1 MSGYIRMLLHAG
13 GKKMKTLLLALVSL
27 MLVVSSASAISGSA
41 DSGSTYASITDS
53 NGGTATSASVATDV
67 TYNNWQT
74 FATLTPGGVATSTNQ
89 GGMATTTGLEAT
101 TQGVGIDGDKVIA
114 QIAIADLKDQDATGS
129 ILVSGQTTLVPT
141 GTVTASQALSASI
154 DDGLVQASVKAD
166 EGLHNVA
173 FQAAQTGDF
182 DNAGTDF
189 GSMTT
194 QQTASADISGS
205 NGGGYVTATQ
215 TTTMNADAAT
225 AVAWGT
231 SESSAFHAGDKTAA
245 EIALIDLAASAN
257 SGGSLTVTGNSA
269 ANDHG
274 SSVTQVWT
282 VSGDQA
288 STLAN
293 AYVGA
298 LHATAG
304 GSWTNPSSLSA
315 TTYAT
320 QDLTTP
326 YAGVL

>member
-1 MSGYIRMLLHAG
+1 
-13 GKKMKTLLLALVSL
+13 MKTLLLALASL

-41 DSGSTYASITDS
+41 DSGTTYASITDS

-74 FATLTPGGVATSTNQ
+74 FATLAGGVATSTNQ

-101 TQGVGIDGDKVIA
+101 TQGVGKDGDKVIA
-114 QIAIADLKDQDATGS
+114 QIAIADVIDKDATGS
-129 ILVSGQTTLVPT
+129 ILVTGQTTLVPT
-141 GTVTASQALSASI
+141 GTVMASQALSASI

-189 GSMTT
+189 GSMKT
-194 QQTASADISGS
+194 QQTASADMSG
-205 NGGGYVTATQ
+205 NIGGGYVTATQ
-215 TTTMNADAAT
+215 TTTMDADAAT

-298 LHATAG
+298 LQATAS

-315 TTYAT
+315 TTIAT

>member
-1 MSGYIRMLLHAG
+1 
-13 GKKMKTLLLALVSL
+13 MKTLLLALASL

-41 DSGSTYASITDS
+41 DSGTTYASITDS

-74 FATLTPGGVATSTNQ
+74 FATLAGGVASSTNQ

-101 TQGVGIDGDKVIA
+101 TQGVGADGDKVIA
-114 QIAIADLKDQDATGS
+114 QIAIADVIDKDATGS

>member
-1 MSGYIRMLLHAG
+1 
-13 GKKMKTLLLALVSL
+13 MKTLLLALASL

-41 DSGSTYASITDS
+41 DSGTTYASITDS

-74 FATLTPGGVATSTNQ
+74 FATLAGGVASSTNQ

-101 TQGVGIDGDKVIA
+101 TQGVGKDGDKVIA
-114 QIAIADLKDQDATGS
+114 QIAIADVIDKDATGS

-298 LHATAG
+298 LHASAG
-304 GSWTNPSSLSA
+304 GSWTNPSSLTA
-315 TTYAT
+315 TTFAT

>member
-1 MSGYIRMLLHAG
+1 
-13 GKKMKTLLLALVSL
+13 MKNVLLAIVSL

-41 DSGSTYASITDS
+41 DSGTTFATITDS
-53 NGGTATSASVATDV
+53 NGGMATSQSQATDV
-67 TYNNWQT
+67 TYTNWQT

-89 GGMATTTGLEAT
+89 GGMGTTTALAVQ
-101 TQGVGIDGDKVIA
+101 TQGVGADKDKVTSLIT
-114 QIAIADLKDQDATGS
+114 IADVDNDATGS
-129 ILVSGQTTLVPT
+129 ILVTGQTTLVPT
-141 GTVTASQALSASI
+141 GTVTGSQALSASI
-154 DDGLVQASVKAD
+154 DNGLVTASVSAD

-173 FQAAQTGDF
+173 LQAAQTGDY
-182 DNAGTDF
+182 DNAGVDF

-194 QQTASADISGS
+194 QQAASADISGA
-205 NGGGYVTATQ
+205 NGGGSVTATQ
-215 TTTMNADAAT
+215 TTTMTADAAT

-231 SESSAFHAGDKTAA
+231 SESSAFHLGDKTAA
-245 EIALIDLAASAN
+245 EIALIDAAASDL
-257 SGGSLTVTGNSA
+257 SGGNLVATGTSQ
-269 ANDHG
+269 ANDQG

-304 GSWTNPSSLSA
+304 GSWTNPSLSA
-315 TTYAT
+315 TTFAT

>member
-1 MSGYIRMLLHAG
+1 MLED
-13 GKKMKTLLLALVSL
+13 KMKTLLLALASL

-41 DSGSTYASITDS
+41 DSGTTYASITDS

-74 FATLTPGGVATSTNQ
+74 FATLAGGVASSTNQ

-101 TQGVGIDGDKVIA
+101 TQGVGADGDKVIA
-114 QIAIADLKDQDATGS
+114 QIAIADVIDKDATGS

>member
-1 MSGYIRMLLHAG
+1 MLED
-13 GKKMKTLLLALVSL
+13 KMKTLLLALASL

-41 DSGSTYASITDS
+41 DSGTTYASITDS

-74 FATLTPGGVATSTNQ
+74 FATLAGGVATSTNQ

-101 TQGVGIDGDKVIA
+101 TQGVGKDGDKVIA
-114 QIAIADLKDQDATGS
+114 QIAIADVIDKDATGS
-129 ILVSGQTTLVPT
+129 ILVTGQTTLVPT

>member
-1 MSGYIRMLLHAG
+1 
-13 GKKMKTLLLALVSL
+13 MKTLLLALASL

-41 DSGSTYASITDS
+41 DSGTTYASITDS

-74 FATLTPGGVATSTNQ
+74 FATLAGGVATSTNQ

-101 TQGVGIDGDKVIA
+101 TQGVGADGDKVIA
-114 QIAIADLKDQDATGS
+114 QIAIADVIDKDATGS

>member
-1 MSGYIRMLLHAG
+1 
-13 GKKMKTLLLALVSL
+13 MKTLLLALASL

-41 DSGSTYASITDS
+41 DSGTTYASITDS

-74 FATLTPGGVATSTNQ
+74 FATLAGGVATSTNQ

-101 TQGVGIDGDKVIA
+101 TQGVGKDGDKVIA
-114 QIAIADLKDQDATGS
+114 QIAIADVIDKDATGS
-129 ILVSGQTTLVPT
+129 ILVTGQTTLVPT

-189 GSMTT
+189 GSMKT
-194 QQTASADISGS
+194 QQTASADMSG
-205 NGGGYVTATQ
+205 NIGGGYVTATQ
-215 TTTMNADAAT
+215 TTTMDADAAT

>member
-1 MSGYIRMLLHAG
+1 MLED
-13 GKKMKTLLLALVSL
+13 KMKTLLLALASL

-41 DSGSTYASITDS
+41 DSGTTYASITDS

-74 FATLTPGGVATSTNQ
+74 FATLAGGVATSTNQ

-101 TQGVGIDGDKVIA
+101 TQGVGKDGDKVIA
-114 QIAIADLKDQDATGS
+114 QIAIADVIDKDATGS

>member
-1 MSGYIRMLLHAG
+1 MRED
-13 GKKMKTLLLALVSL
+13 KMKTLLLALASL

-41 DSGSTYASITDS
+41 DSGTTYASITDS

-74 FATLTPGGVATSTNQ
+74 FATLAGGVATSTNQ

-101 TQGVGIDGDKVIA
+101 TQGVGADGDKVIA
-114 QIAIADLKDQDATGS
+114 QIAIADVIDKDATGS

>member
-1 MSGYIRMLLHAG
+1 
-13 GKKMKTLLLALVSL
+13 MKAVLLALVSL

-114 QIAIADLKDQDATGS
+114 QIAIADVNDQDATGS
-129 ILVSGQTTLVPT
+129 ILVTGQTTLVPT

-205 NGGGYVTATQ
+205 NGGGKVTATQ

-231 SESSAFHAGDKTAA
+231 SESSAYHPGDKTAA

-257 SGGSLTVTGNSA
+257 SGGSLTVTGNSV
-269 ANDHG
+269 ANDQG
-274 SSVTQVWT
+274 SSVTQVWA
-282 VSGDQA
+282 VSGDKA

-326 YAGVL
+326 YAGVI

>member
-1 MSGYIRMLLHAG
+1 MLED
-13 GKKMKTLLLALVSL
+13 KMKTLLLALASL

-41 DSGSTYASITDS
+41 DSGTTYASITDS

-74 FATLTPGGVATSTNQ
+74 FATLAGGVATSTNQ

-101 TQGVGIDGDKVIA
+101 TQGVGADGDKVIA
-114 QIAIADLKDQDATGS
+114 QIAIADVIDKDATGS

-166 EGLHNVA
+166 EGINSHIPAPGNVA

-194 QQTASADISGS
+194 QQTASADMSGS

>member
-1 MSGYIRMLLHAG
+1 
-13 GKKMKTLLLALVSL
+13 MKTLLLALASL

-41 DSGSTYASITDS
+41 DSGTTYASITDS

-74 FATLTPGGVATSTNQ
+74 FATLAGGVATSTNQ

-101 TQGVGIDGDKVIA
+101 TQGVGKDGDKVIA
-114 QIAIADLKDQDATGS
+114 QIAIADVIDKDATGS
-129 ILVSGQTTLVPT
+129 ILVTGQTTLVPT

-189 GSMTT
+189 GSMKT
-194 QQTASADISGS
+194 QQTASADMSG
-205 NGGGYVTATQ
+205 NIGGGYVTATQ
-215 TTTMNADAAT
+215 TTTMDADAAT

-245 EIALIDLAASAN
+245 EIALKDSAASAN
-257 SGGSLTVTGNSA
+257 SGGSLTVTGSSV
-269 ANDHG
+269 ANDQG

-282 VSGDQA
+282 VSGDHA

-298 LHATAG
+298 LQATAS

-315 TTYAT
+315 TTIAT